1 MKHLLAVVLLQ
12 LRCPRARR
20 PIPRRRPGPASTVT
34 IDSPMAAPKWAQME
48 RQLLAEN
55 VPAAREFF
63 QKYFDDRG
71 YLLCFVR
78 WGANDG
84 PDDAFENFNHWPEL
98 HALGASDEIVQMY
111 LKGHEGMIKQY
122 TEGQDD
128 ESRARRRRRDVLQG
142 VQRALRLAA
151 PRRRAAAVQPD
162 GAVGADRSEIS
173 RARAAVL
180 RASTWAKTLRRPTT
194 IRSTTSSA
202 A

>member
-1 MKHLLAVVLLQ
+1 MKQRLSLSHSRWQTLSA
-12 LRCPRARR
+12 CATAEPAA
-20 PIPRRRPGPASTVT
+20 PAGPASTVT

-98 HALGASDEIVQMY
+98 HALGAERRDRPDV
-111 LKGHEGMIKQY
+111 HEGARRDDQAVHRG
-122 TEGQDD
+122 EDD
-128 ESRARRRRRDVLQG
+128 EGGAGRRRRDVLQG

-151 PRRRAAAVQPD
+151 PRRRAAALQPD
-162 GAVGADRSEIS
+162 GAFGADRSEIS
-173 RARAAVL
+173 RARAPVCRL
-180 RASTWAKTLRRPTT
+180 LHG
-194 IRSTTSSA
+194 
-202 A
+202 